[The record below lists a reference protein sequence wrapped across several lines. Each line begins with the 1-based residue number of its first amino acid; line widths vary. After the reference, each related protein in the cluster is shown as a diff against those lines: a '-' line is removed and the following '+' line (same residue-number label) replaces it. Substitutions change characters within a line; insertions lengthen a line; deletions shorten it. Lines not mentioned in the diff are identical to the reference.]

1 MKTKLINLGFEESEF
16 DGESCLSITLNRGND
31 RCMHKVRWYEDDPNY
46 FYIDFYI
53 DAYKSSGVY
62 TISEADFLRNHNDLS
77 SNAVNHYLSIM
88 DSVKGGIDEN
98 Q

>member
-31 RCMHKVRWYEDDPNY
+31 RFMHKVRWYEDEPNY
-46 FYIDFYI
+46 FYI